1 MVDGRTISFLILD
14 CEKFK
19 DLFANDCA
27 DCVLLSQYMGLWFQ
41 QDKLQ
46 ASWEAPGRCW
56 KTLYSRDRKNGQFK
70 MKMIFSS
77 TM

>member
-1 MVDGRTISFLILD
+1 MMVPILIID
-14 CEKFK
+14 CEKSK
-19 DLFANDCA
+19 GLAANVCTDSLL
-27 DCVLLSQYMGLWFQ
+27 VLQYMGLWFQ